1 MGVFSLKFKGLFK
14 SSIGFQR
21 ELYVFA
27 TCHCVFKGLFEFFGG
42 PLIDFQWRPRFFVIQ
57 DRFSMKTIVF
67 LVANFAFKESIGFLA
82 SSIL

>member
-1 MGVFSLKFKGLFK
+1 MGVFSLKFIGLLK
-14 SSIGFQR
+14 SEMSFQR
-21 ELYVFA
+21 ELCVFA

-67 LVANFAFKESIGFLA
+67 LVPNFVFQ
-82 SSIL
+82 